1 MSDDQKM
8 RAFFSNDRFA
18 ALAGIEV
25 VSCGK
30 GYCLCRMKVEEKHL
44 NAVNVIQGGA
54 IFTLADSAFAIA
66 SNSRGQMALAVHA
79 DISFIASRSAGILYA
94 EAREVADPRRLGF
107 YEVKVTDQDDE
118 TVARFS
124 GMVYRK
130 NQALNLDEK
139 M

>member
-1 MSDDQKM
+1 MTNDQKL
-8 RAFFSNDRFA
+8 RSFFSNDRFA

-25 VSCGK
+25 VTSGD

-44 NAVNVIQGGA
+44 NAVNVVQGGA
-54 IFTLADSAFAIA
+54 IFTLADYAFAIA
-66 SNSRGQMALAVHA
+66 SNSRGQVALAVHA

-118 TVARFS
+118 PVARFT
-124 GMVYRK
+124 GLVYRK
-130 NQALNLDEK
+130 SQALNLD
-139 M
+139 

>member
-1 MSDDQKM
+1 MTDNQKL
-8 RAFFSNDRFA
+8 RSFFSNDRFA

-25 VSCGK
+25 VTVSD
-30 GYCLCRMKVEEKHL
+30 GYCLCRMKVEDKHL
-44 NAVNVIQGGA
+44 NAVNVVQGGA
-54 IFTLADSAFAIA
+54 IFTLADYAFAIA
-66 SNSRGQMALAVHA
+66 SNSRGQVALAVHA

-118 TVARFS
+118 PVARFT

-130 NQALNLDEK
+130 NQVLNLD
-139 M
+139 